1 MTNQDSSACSAGTFT
16 LTNSDGATLG
26 SYSLS
31 AGSSTTATWST
42 TAPATEGSS
51 TKSVTAS
58 AAGHADASK
67 SATVIVDSTAPKAP
81 GSLKATVNKRNQT
94 VSLSWIASTDTGSGL
109 LNYVIK
115 LNDATIGTTTTTKY
129 TNKPGKGTFTYTVEA
144 FDKVGN
150 SQGSSISI
158 IVK

>member
-1 MTNQDSSACSAGTFT
+1 MFT
-16 LTNSDGATLG
+16 LTSSDGVTLG

-42 TAPATEGSS
+42 SAPATEGNF

-58 AAGHADASK
+58 ASGHTNTSK
-67 SATVIVDSTAPKAP
+67 SATVIVDGTPPTAPE
-81 GSLKATVNKRNQT
+81 SLKATVSSRKLIVN
-94 VSLSWIASTDTGSGL
+94 LSWLASTDTGSGL
-109 LNYVIK
+109 LNYAIK
-115 LNDATIGTTTTTKY
+115 RNNTRIGTTSTTSY
-129 TNKPGKGTFTYTVEA
+129 TNKPGRGTFTYTVEA
-144 FDKVGN
+144 IDKAGN